1 MLRLAGDGDKQWGR
15 VPISE
20 IELYHIYA
28 PSYLRL
34 TNLYKPPIELNP
46 RLRTFLVQ
54 LPACSLE
61 IKAEGY
67 ICTRYL
73 LAKNVSLVKL
83 RLYPAMADPIETNH
97 LEKLLIM

>member
-1 MLRLAGDGDKQWGR
+1 MLRLAGDKQWGR
-15 VPISE
+15 VPIS

-28 PSYLRL
+28 PSYVRL
-34 TNLYKPPIELNP
+34 TNLYKPRIELNP
-46 RLRTFLVQ
+46 RLRTCLLQ

-83 RLYPAMADPIETNH
+83 RLYPAMTDPIETNH